1 MILCDTGPL
10 IAVIDPGQGD
20 VHAHCSGLLK
30 HHQGKL
36 VTTLPCLTEAMYFAY
51 GLGGRPLQNVLWRII
66 ASDVFE
72 IQLLDKS
79 DCRRMEDLME
89 RYSNVPMDFADASL
103 VVTAEKRGVRKI
115 LTLDNDFRI
124 YRFEDGG
131 YFEVIP

>member
-1 MILCDTGPL
+1 
-10 IAVIDPGQGD
+10 
-20 VHAHCSGLLK
+20 
-30 HHQGKL
+30 
-36 VTTLPCLTEAMYFAY
+36 MYFAY